1 MSAHPTPPNDPR
13 PFALG
18 EGERAVLCVHGLT
31 GTPWE
36 VRPIGETLARAGY
49 ATSGPLLAGH
59 GDVEDLERS
68 RWTDWYASVE
78 SAFDSL
84 RDGGRRRVVV
94 LGFSMGSLLVLRLA
108 ALRGDGVAGVIAMGV
123 PLEFPGWKRAA
134 IGALARLRS
143 TPLLGELVGRHDKR
157 GGPDIRV
164 LRMAQANPSLTQ
176 FPYPTLRELV
186 ALQDEVRSLLPRVR
200 APLLLLHGGLD
211 HAATPDDSAR
221 VAQMV
226 ASNEVRRRVFP
237 RSFHHLAVDLD
248 RDAVM
253 REILEFVDLHTR
265 TRTSPPSSEPST

>member
-1 MSAHPTPPNDPR
+1 VSAHPTPANDPR

-18 EGERAVLCVHGLT
+18 EGDRAVLCVHGLT

-36 VRPIGETLARAGY
+36 VRPIGETLARSGY
-49 ATSGPLLAGH
+49 ATVGPLLAGH
-59 GDVEDLERS
+59 GDVDSLEASTWR
-68 RWTDWYASVE
+68 DWYASVE
-78 SAFDSL
+78 TAFDTL
-84 RDGGRRRVVV
+84 RDGGRRRVVL

-108 ALRGDGVAGVIAMGV
+108 ALRPDDVAGVVAMGV

-134 IGALARLRS
+134 IETLARLRS
-143 TPLLGELVGRHDKR
+143 TPLVGGLIGRHDKR

-164 LRMAQANPSLTQ
+164 LRMAQANPSLRQ

-186 ALQDEVRSLLPRVR
+186 ALQDEVRGLLPRVR

-226 ASNEVRRRVFP
+226 ASADVRRRVFP

-248 RDAVM
+248 RDEVM
-253 REILEFVDLHTR
+253 REILDFVDRTTR
-265 TRTSPPSSEPST
+265 ESTPPSPEPST

>member
-1 MSAHPTPPNDPR
+1 MSAHPTPANDPR

-36 VRPIGETLARAGY
+36 VRPIGEALAHHGY
-49 ATSGPLLAGH
+49 ATIGPLLAGH
-59 GDVEDLERS
+59 GDVDALEAS

-78 SAFDSL
+78 SAFDTL
-84 RDGGRRRVVV
+84 RDGGRRKVVL
-94 LGFSMGSLLVLRLA
+94 LGFSMGSLLALRLA
-108 ALRGDGVAGVIAMGV
+108 ALRPDDVVGVVAMGV

-134 IGALARLRS
+134 IETLARLRS
-143 TPLLGELVGRHDKR
+143 APVLGGLIGRRDKR

-164 LRMAQANPSLTQ
+164 LRMAQANPSLSQ

-186 ALQDEVRSLLPRVR
+186 ALQDEVRGLLPTVR
-200 APLLLLHGGLD
+200 APLLLLHGALD
-211 HAATPDDSAR
+211 HAAAPDDSAR

-226 ASNEVRRRVFP
+226 ASADVQRRVFP

-248 RDAVM
+248 RDEVM
-253 REILEFVDLHTR
+253 REILQFVDRTTR
-265 TRTSPPSSEPST
+265 PTPSPEPST